1 MDWSV
6 EQTRLRWR
14 PARRPPRTFGLSH
27 LRIQV
32 CEDLIDDVGILDAGD
47 DPHRPAAGRAGL
59 DVDPEHPLEALRPG
73 HRGTAFGRRRLLRI
87 RGPGVLTAPAPLGR
101 RHARPVLAVWRKDAV
116 ETAQVDPWFRH
127 QG

>member
-1 MDWSV
+1 MTSGSSM
-6 EQTRLRWR
+6 QAMIRI
-14 PARRPPRTFGLSH
+14 APPQAG
-27 LRIQV
+27 QV
-32 CEDLIDDVGILDAGD
+32 S
-47 DPHRPAAGRAGL
+47 

-127 QG
+127 QAARRAMKSRVRR